1 MKLNNLKYI
10 ALCAIGLVACEP
22 EFDNPIEE
30 SNDFTSGEADF
41 SNYVALGNSITA
53 GFASNALFITGQ
65 ENSFPNILATNHFS
79 ATGGGDFTQP
89 LVANNAGGLLLQGNP
104 IQGRRLVLATDE
116 DGNRAPMEYTGQEIQ
131 TEVSATLAGPFNN
144 MGVPGAKSFHLVA
157 PGYGNITGVVPG
169 LSNPYFVRFAS
180 SPTTTILDD
189 ALAQNPTFFSLWI
202 GNNDILSYATSGG
215 TGVDQTGNIDF
226 RTYGSAD
233 ITDPSLFA
241 NIYGDVVNQL
251 VGSGAKG
258 VLITLPDVTSI
269 PFFTTATI
277 DALPL
282 SQEQVT
288 ALEQSQLPA
297 LHNGVLGAA
306 LQSGMITEEE
316 FQSRL
321 LNYKVGANRI
331 LTKDESLTD
340 LTEFMSQVL
349 PTLGVDPQTTAVVSL
364 IFGQA
369 RQTIEGDLVTLDAGS
384 KLGIPVNPLTGVMME
399 GSTFITGVN
408 FPADNAVLEIAEQA
422 KISTALTS
430 YNVTIQTIAEA
441 NGLAL
446 YDANAALK
454 AVAETGVS
462 FNGGMVTAEFGS
474 GGAFTL
480 DGVHPTPRVHSI
492 VANGIAQAIEST
504 YSANLPSV
512 DPGDYGTITLSN
524 EVN

>member
-1 MKLNNLKYI
+1 MTIEKQKNIHMKINNLKYI

-22 EFDNPIEE
+22 EFDNPTEE

-79 ATGGGDFTQP
+79 AAGGGNFTQP
-89 LVANNAGGLLLQGNP
+89 LAANNAGGLLLQGNP

-116 DGNRAPMEYTGQEIQ
+116 DGNRAPQEFTGLEIE
-131 TEVSATLAGPFNN
+131 TEVTNTISGPINN

-157 PGYGNITGVVPG
+157 PGYGNVAGVLPG

-180 SPTTTILDD
+180 SPTTTILAD

-215 TGVDQTGNIDF
+215 TGVDQTGNLDPA
-226 RTYGSAD
+226 TYGPDD
-233 ITDPSLFA
+233 ITDPNVFA
-241 NIYGDVVNQL
+241 SVYSSVVTGL
-251 VGSGAKG
+251 TGTGAKG
-258 VLITLPDVTSI
+258 VLVTLPDVTSI
-269 PFFTTATI
+269 PFFTTVPFNAIPLDAATAAGTNLAYAQYNGGLQQLAAI
-277 DALPL
+277 GLISP
-282 SQEQVT
+282 EE
-288 ALEQSQLPA
+288 LEQRT
-297 LHNGVLGAA
+297 
-306 LQSGMITEEE
+306 IT
-316 FQSRL
+316 FQEGQ
-321 LNYKVGANRI
+321 NAVVI
-331 LTKDESLTD
+331 LDESLTD
-340 LTEFMSQVL
+340 LTGINPALVNLRQATSNDLLVL
-349 PTLGVDPQTTAVVSL
+349 TSSSVIGTRLDPANPATTIGVGV
-364 IFGQA
+364 
-369 RQTIEGDLVTLDAGS
+369 
-384 KLGIPVNPLTGVMME
+384 PLE
-399 GSTFITGVN
+399 
-408 FPADNAVLEIAEQA
+408 DRWVLTPNEQA
-422 KISTALTS
+422 EITTALTS
-430 YNVTIQTIAEA
+430 YNNTIETIAET

-446 YDANAALK
+446 YDANAALQ

-462 FNGGMVTAEFGS
+462 FNGGTVTAEFGS

-480 DGVHPTPRVHSI
+480 DGVHPTPRVHAI